1 MTTAMLVL
9 LKLLL
14 KVRKLACI
22 LFLFKIN
29 TDTSYLQLNSPEI
42 KLHEEIETLENYQY
56 EITLVT

>member
-14 KVRKLACI
+14 KVRKLAYI
-22 LFLFKIN
+22 LFLFKVN

-56 EITLVT
+56 ELTLVT